1 MSQIDNLDSGG
12 AAACAAVSAA
22 GTGLC
27 IAADIAT
34 QLFGVPLP
42 VVMAALTGALGARVF
57 LPPTSFWRAV
67 VASVGWTFAGAFG
80 SQFVMW
86 LVGKWLDGTA
96 PSGALAGV
104 ALLTAGLG
112 QRLAPILW
120 ENGGEALKRKLDGL
134 FKGGD
139 RG

>member
-57 LPPTSFWRAV
+57 LPPVSFWRAV
-67 VASVGWTFAGAFG
+67 VASVGWTFAGAFC
-80 SQFVMW
+80 SQFVMS
-86 LVGKWLDGTA
+86 LVYRWIGGEPT
-96 PSGALAGV
+96 SGALAGI
-104 ALLTAGLG
+104 ALLTAALG
-112 QRLAPILW
+112 QRAAPILW
-120 ENGGEALKRKLDGL
+120 ESGGEALKRKLDGL